1 VRSPSEMSLRPS
13 EQTELRRSSFKAS
26 VSVADGLRRRVS
38 AMDSIRKESR
48 GSALRRKRCS
58 EVAPHAQSQPPAL
71 EKKVGFALVFFFS
84 FLFSHSFYIRF
95 VHSVLFGFLIYVFFS
110 FTADLFVPFCL
121 VS

>member
-1 VRSPSEMSLRPS
+1 MRSPSEMSLRPS

-71 EKKVGFALVFFFS
+71 EKKVGFALVFFFPS
-84 FLFSHSFYIRF
+84 CSPIHST
-95 VHSVLFGFLIYVFFS
+95 L
-110 FTADLFVPFCL
+110 DLFIPFCL
-121 VS
+121 VF